1 MVMDNYQTPSCEQQ
15 FQLEVK
21 RSRFITTVA
30 SIDSK
35 DHGLV
40 FIEEKCRTMP
50 DANHH
55 CWAMIAGRP
64 DDIYQ
69 QDQSDD
75 GEPKGTAGK
84 PMLNVLSHSGLGNIV
99 VVVTRYFGGIK
110 LGTGGLVRAYT
121 QSVTESLKALST
133 EVVYIRTEITTM
145 LPYSSFDRFNYW
157 LQGTNIVIRE
167 KQFLESIV
175 LNIQSPES
183 ELSALKEETIKLGGS
198 ILIN

>member
-1 MVMDNYQTPSCEQQ
+1 MDNYQTPSHEQQ

-30 SIDSK
+30 SIENK
-35 DHGLV
+35 DQGLR
-40 FIEEKCRTMP
+40 FIAEKRSSMP

-55 CWAMIAGRP
+55 CWAMVAGTP

-75 GEPKGTAGK
+75 DDEPKGTAGK
-84 PMLNVLSHSGLGNIV
+84 PMLNVLHHSGFGNIV

-121 QSVTESLKALST
+121 QSVTESLKDLAT
-133 EVVYIRTEITTM
+133 DTVYVRTEITIR
-145 LPYSSFDRFNYW
+145 LPYSSFDNFTYW
-157 LQGTNIVIRE
+157 LQGTNIVIQE
-167 KQFLESIV
+167 KQFFRIR
-175 LNIQSPES
+175 
-183 ELSALKEETIKLGGS
+183 
-198 ILIN
+198 